1 MENEIMVNEE
11 IVESTAEEIAEG
23 TSGKGWLIA
32 AAIGAT
38 VVVGIGVYKF
48 VKKVNAN
55 IKAKKEAKAMLEC
68 DEYEEVTEEISEEA

>member
-11 IVESTAEEIAEG
+11 IVETAAEEVVEG

-48 VKKVNAN
+48 VKKVAAN
-55 IKAKKEAKAMLEC
+55 VKAKKEAKAMIEC
-68 DEYEEVTEEISEEA
+68 DEYEDVAEEVSEEA